1 MRGMSIF
8 DYLWDRPL
16 KLTHASRRGKRV
28 QATLESRLAQ
38 LEIEVSE
45 LETTCKT
52 LIAVIREAGVMTDD
66 RVEALLART
75 VQGANRAADPT
86 GDRLERRPQM

>member
-1 MRGMSIF
+1 MSIF

-16 KLTHASRRGKRV
+16 KLTHAPRRGRRL

-45 LETTCKT
+45 LETVCKT

-66 RVEALLART
+66 RVEALLKQA
-75 VQGANRAADPT
+75 VENANRGNDPA